1 MRLCPDRTQPGQRA
15 ADGIR
20 TVGRARPEKEK
31 VIVRTA
37 VVMIARDE
45 QRCIARALRSV
56 AGVCDEV
63 VVLDTGSI
71 DDTVAIARGE
81 GARVHTTQWHDDF
94 SAARNQAL
102 DLADADWNLCLDADE
117 TLRDGHDFLAG
128 LRYRQPDSVG
138 IVTVVSV
145 HTYDGGQAAST
156 GLVDRL
162 LPTGVRFAGRVHEQ
176 PQHRLPVRRTPII
189 LDHDGY
195 AGSVAA
201 TKRGRNETL
210 IRAELEA
217 VSSSDPRGAYLLYQ
231 LGKELEVDG
240 RFEAAVDAYREAHLN
255 SPAAAPWRHPLVI
268 HYLYCLKR
276 IGHFEAALA
285 VVDAETDAWAQS
297 PDFYFTVGD
306 LLLDLAL
313 AQPERAQA
321 LLPLIE
327 GSWLK
332 CLEIGD
338 RPGLP
343 GSVLGSGSFLAARNL
358 AGFYESTGRLD
369 QARQYRVLSGQPPV
383 GVPIS

>member
-1 MRLCPDRTQPGQRA
+1 M
-15 ADGIR
+15 
-20 TVGRARPEKEK
+20 
-31 VIVRTA
+31 RTA

-128 LRYRQPDSVG
+128 LHYRQPDSVG

-145 HTYDGGQAAST
+145 HQYDAGQAAST

-162 LPTGVRFAGRVHEQ
+162 LPAGVRFAGRVHEQ
-176 PQHRLPVRRTPII
+176 PQHRLPVRGTPII

-201 TKRGRNETL
+201 TKRGRNEKL
-210 IRAELEA
+210 IRAELDA
-217 VSSSDPRGAYLLYQ
+217 APQADLRRPYLLYQ

-240 RFEAAVDAYREAHLN
+240 RFELAVEAYREAHLN
-255 SPAAAPWRHPLVI
+255 TPAAAPWRHPLVI

-276 IGHFEAALA
+276 VGHFEPALA
-285 VVDAETDAWAQS
+285 VVDAESDAFAQS
-297 PDFYFTVGD
+297 PDFFFTVGD

-313 AQPERAQA
+313 AQPKRAEA

-358 AGFYESTGRLD
+358 AGFYESTGRLERA
-369 QARQYRVLSGQPPV
+369 QEYRALSAPEPT
-383 GVPIS
+383 GVPTW